1 MSDLNPPTDSYA
13 AHVYRAYLGEVYGE
27 AMYTTIAMAQ
37 TDARRRAAWLTM
49 VDLEVAMRERLV
61 STVERLGGDPSSI
74 ESSGELDRWR
84 AAGRAEGVDYTRMP
98 WSEMIVR
105 FERELG
111 DDVERYRA
119 LERGCPVTDAET
131 LSMLT
136 EHEVVAQEFA
146 RRELSGAT
154 STSLDPARQLIAR
167 LRSSPAGRR

>member
-1 MSDLNPPTDSYA
+1 MNPPTDSYA
-13 AHVYRAYLGEVYGE
+13 ADVHRAYLGEVYGE

-37 TDARRRAAWLTM
+37 TEARRRAAWLTM

-61 STVERLGGDPSSI
+61 STVERLDGDSSP
-74 ESSGELDRWR
+74 GELDRWR

-98 WSEMIVR
+98 WSEMIAR

-111 DDVERYRA
+111 DDIERYRA
-119 LERGCPVTDAET
+119 LERGCPVTDAEM